1 MDAVDEIA
9 KEIAGDI
16 TLSKLPGRTMKKW
29 RELFNITQS
38 DLARRLNVSPSTI
51 SDYESNRRNSPGVA
65 IIRRFVNSLIEI
77 DLERG
82 GKVLSRLTQGKLDT
96 EKYFVLHEFATGLSG
111 LDFAKLIKGKVVVNE
126 GLLEERKVYGYTLI
140 KSLKVI
146 LEMPPSQ
153 FLLLYGSMN
162 ERAFIFTEVSTGRS
176 PMVAIRVASL
186 KPSLV
191 VIHGIDEV
199 DHIALE
205 IAKREQLP
213 VITTKMS
220 ISKMREVLDRL

>member
-77 DLERG
+77 DMERG

-96 EKYFVLHEFATGLSG
+96 EKYFVLHEFATSLSG

-220 ISKMREVLDRL
+220 IPKMREVLDRL